1 MTPNETRLNLAA
13 LEGEARR
20 HGGKLTWELE
30 PRTPDQLDPEIF
42 PRGHDYYKVGLTVT
56 APDFYSGMSGIF
68 TASELA
74 EIPDQARRLIQELIR
89 DRAHNAPT
97 IPQQSTLA
105 LFDDPPAEVEDTEEP
120 EPEDEDT
127 PEAWELDTT
136 PEEHG
141 YSLFEINEA
150 YIPYLFHGADST
162 GDMTEEE
169 ISLCDD
175 FCTRW
180 RVVSPAERYDGTP
193 YTDEFNRC
201 PALSLDGLP
210 CRTAGV
216 WCKNIEEETA
226 DTPAA

>member
-1 MTPNETRLNLAA
+1 MTPNETRLQLAA
-13 LEGEARR
+13 LESEARR
-20 HGGKLTWELE
+20 SGCKLLWELY
-30 PRTPDQLDPEIF
+30 PCNAANLDPAIF
-42 PRGHDYYKVGLTVT
+42 PRGHDYFSGTLTVT
-56 APDFYSGMSGIF
+56 APDFYSAFSCINNE
-68 TASELA
+68 TELD
-74 EIPDQARRLIQELIR
+74 EYPRQARHLIQQFMR
-89 DRAHNAPT
+89 DRAILTADPHQPM
-97 IPQQSTLA
+97 LD
-105 LFDDPPAEVEDTEEP
+105 LFSDPPTEDDEPDTP
-120 EPEDEDT
+120 EPDT